1 MAIPPQP
8 TPFASFDI
16 TLNDSPYN
24 GIIRANQIAR
34 SPPTDYLVRTHRHCV
49 VRPSSPYGQ
58 GGDAVRWLPM
68 CRGIASKYRS
78 HIMTAAVVTFF
89 IDAIPMTRVSL

>member
-34 SPPTDYLVRTHRHCV
+34 SPPTDYLVRTSDRDAGKWMLGHDALHRRTKAQKV
-49 VRPSSPYGQ
+49 AP
-58 GGDAVRWLPM
+58 AVELLQEVNSEKLAR
-68 CRGIASKYRS
+68 
-78 HIMTAAVVTFF
+78 
-89 IDAIPMTRVSL
+89 